1 MAGLGSFFQK
11 AVYLGVGLASYAGD
25 KASQSLGELKDQ
37 AQGLADELV
46 QRGEMTT
53 EEARRLVDEMV
64 NRSQAT
70 TVKAQVADEAQ
81 RTESAPRKIKIDF
94 GADSDSDSAV
104 SKSSAAVSSSE
115 QQQAEALRQQ
125 VEALQ
130 AQLERLKKS
139 GS

>member
-1 MAGLGSFFQK
+1 VAGLGSFFQK

-81 RTESAPRKIKIDF
+81 RTDNAPRKINIDF
-94 GADSDSDSAV
+94 GADSDSGA
-104 SKSSAAVSSSE
+104 SKGSTTGSAAE